1 MADCCTCAGAVVC
14 VLPLACVVLVCTCVC
29 EPSVLSCCCADWWRP
44 EPILTMLSLCMGWYS
59 LHPAAAASP
68 MAAGVSHTVLMES
81 WIAVCPV
88 FLKHRYS
95 LIHSGFPWSTTGYF
109 FTLFPLFAQND
120 WDWHGNFFSLFGI
133 PWKLLLREGMAER
146 QFPWW
151 HTHTELFLLW
161 KSPLVSM
168 SLVTWDYFSSEM
180 LWFQLVTWNFLSP
193 LNFCGF
199 SMNLNFTCDYFFS
212 ERLWFHWAWLLS
224 LVVWVCSLL
233 KCCGFNELGYGG
245 LFLLYFFS

>member
-151 HTHTELFLLW
+151 HTHGTI
-161 KSPLVSM
+161 S
-168 SLVTWDYFSSEM
+168 
-180 LWFQLVTWNFLSP
+180 
-193 LNFCGF
+193 
-199 SMNLNFTCDYFFS
+199 
-212 ERLWFHWAWLLS
+212 A
-224 LVVWVCSLL
+224 L
-233 KCCGFNELGYGG
+233 KEPFGFNELGYVG
-245 LFLLYFFS
+245 LFLIRNAVVSIGYVELSFSSEFLWFFNELKFYMWLFLLWKAAVSLSLVTELGCVGLFSTEVLWF